1 LIQKALESVMER
13 GVAFLQWWNAVFDKP
28 DSYVALFNLLLFIST
43 MALWISTHRLFR
55 ITRDA
60 LEHDRKVFNS
70 THRPKFILR
79 QFTLEAVEAAGSVTL
94 FRGGR
99 RLSLVAGS
107 PIIIK
112 VAIVNVGD
120 TVGQFKN
127 AALQIFEPPGID
139 TLQKPINV
147 KPLESGQ
154 RAEITISSE
163 FNVTSEQLAAI
174 GGGRLAIQVL
184 GEITYIDLLGI
195 QRRTGFRR
203 SRNPLT
209 GKFDASPSAEEEY
222 QD

>member
-1 LIQKALESVMER
+1 M
-13 GVAFLQWWNAVFDKP
+13 
-28 DSYVALFNLLLFIST
+28 
-43 MALWISTHRLFR
+43 
-55 ITRDA
+55 
-60 LEHDRKVFNS
+60 
-70 THRPKFILR
+70 
-79 QFTLEAVEAAGSVTL
+79 
-94 FRGGR
+94 
-99 RLSLVAGS
+99 
-107 PIIIK
+107 
-112 VAIVNVGD
+112 
-120 TVGQFKN
+120 
-127 AALQIFEPPGID
+127 QIFEPPGID